1 MTSNDS
7 ETVRRLKADADR
19 GDAEA
24 QYHLGRFYL
33 LGRLGL
39 PKDHQEAARLYK
51 LAAQGGN
58 ADAQYEL
65 GISYMGHGY
74 FCELPRDNRA
84 AYRLLVFA
92 ARQGHDGARQ
102 SLETHAPRGAV
113 AKWLYT
119 HGWYRSM

>member
-7 ETVRRLKADADR
+7 ETVRRLKAAADR

-33 LGRLGL
+33 QGRLVL

-58 ADAQYEL
+58 AEAQYEL
-65 GISYMGHGY
+65 GVSYMGYG
-74 FCELPRDNRA
+74 FFRELPQDNRA
-84 AYRLLVFA
+84 AYRLLVLA
-92 ARQGHDGARQ
+92 ARQGHDGARRL
-102 SLETHAPRGAV
+102 LESKAPRVAV

-119 HGWYRSM
+119 HGWYRSL